1 MNKLISYVALG
12 SAAGGVARLLF
23 TAFVQDR
30 IGGAFPLGTLIV
42 NLTGSF
48 ALGFIIRYTLATPA
62 ITPELRALLTTG
74 FCGGYTTFSAYSF
87 ETAALIEEGQYQRAG
102 LYVALS
108 VGLALIATF
117 GGFIVAREVIAL
129 RVRS

>member
-1 MNKLISYVALG
+1 MNRLIAYVALG

-23 TAFVQDR
+23 TAFVQER
-30 IGGAFPLGTLIV
+30 IGGTFPLGTLLV

-48 ALGFIIRYTLATPA
+48 ALGFIIRYALATPA
-62 ITPELRALLTTG
+62 ITPELRAFLTTG

-102 LYVALS
+102 LYVVLS

-117 GGFIVAREVIAL
+117 GGFVVAREVIAL
-129 RVRS
+129 RVRG